1 MPYFSYPQS
10 PLSPI
15 HTKND
20 NYKDNDISGQYC
32 ICILS
37 ARASVTLN
45 YPARDSR
52 MDSDWVSIILSFI
65 SLKKK
70 NSGHDS
76 NDFSLCLY
84 RYSCGMDYGF
94 LELFI
99 YGYLFYFVL
108 GVNGPC

>member
-1 MPYFSYPQS
+1 M
-10 PLSPI
+10 I
-15 HTKND
+15 AEW
-20 NYKDNDISGQYC
+20 
-32 ICILS
+32 ILIGCQLFYHSS
-37 ARASVTLN
+37 A
-45 YPARDSR
+45 
-52 MDSDWVSIILSFI
+52 
-65 SLKKK
+65 LKKK
-70 NSGHDS
+70 NSGRDS